1 MARRLAA
8 VVLTLALFAA
18 GSWFLFRDR
27 ILTAV
32 ARRVVETRM
41 AADVVASLRAAR
53 PDAIHVVLC
62 GTGSPLPDPGRAGP
76 CTAIVTKTKV
86 LIVDAGSGAARKLLW
101 LGVQVGN
108 VDGVLLTHYHSDHI
122 DGLGEL
128 VLQRWAGGARRE
140 PLPVYGP
147 PGVERV
153 VGGVNE
159 TYALDAEYR
168 VAHHGPDIVPPS
180 GHGGVAKPFSMPNA
194 GEEVTVLDEDGLR
207 VSAFAV
213 DHGPVHPAVGYRFD
227 YQGRSV
233 VVSGD
238 TSKSANLTHFAK
250 GADLLVHEGLAPHLV
265 ALMTDAAHHLGRSN
279 IEKISRDILSYHTS
293 PVEAAEVARDAGVGM
308 LVFTH
313 LIPPLPNAAIEA
325 LFLKGVSDVWSGPV
339 VVGRD
344 GMTFTLGAGGKA
356 IERGAL

>member
-1 MARRLAA
+1 LLKRLAA
-8 VVLTLALFAA
+8 ILLAVAALVAA
-18 GSWFLFRDR
+18 GGFVFRDR
-27 ILTAV
+27 VLTAV
-32 ARRVVETRM
+32 ARRVVEKRM
-41 AADVVASLRAAR
+41 AADAVAHLRDG

-76 CTAIVTKTKV
+76 CTAIVTKDDV
-86 LIVDAGSGAARKLLW
+86 LVVDAGSGAARELLW
-101 LGVQVGN
+101 LGVRMG
-108 VDGVLLTHYHSDHI
+108 DIEGVLLTHYHSDHI
-122 DGLGEL
+122 DGLGEI

-147 PGVERV
+147 PGVDRV
-153 VGGVNE
+153 VGGFDE
-159 TYALDAEYR
+159 AYALDAEYR
-168 VAHHGPDIVPPS
+168 IAHHGPEVVPPS
-180 GHGGVAKPFSMPNA
+180 GRGAVAKTFAMPKPA
-194 GEEVTVLDEDGLR
+194 EAVVILEHGGLR

-227 YQGRSV
+227 YAGRSI

-238 TSKSANLTHFAK
+238 TSKSQNLQRFAQ

-265 ALMTDAAHHLGRSN
+265 ALMTEAAHRSGRTN
-279 IEKISRDILSYHTS
+279 VEKITRDILSYHTS
-293 PVEAAEVARDAGVGM
+293 PVEAAEIARDAGVRM

-325 LFLKGVSDVWSGPV
+325 VFLNGVSSVWHGPV

-344 GMTFTLGAGGKA
+344 GMTFTLKARGDA
-356 IERGAL
+356 IERGQL